1 MNALNMYDSPIVANK
16 IKDFAKHKNISLK
29 KILENCQLGSNTF
42 SHMLHGRSVA
52 FDSLAKI
59 ADYLNCSVDYLLGR
73 TDDPMLHTI
82 EKNKPTMPDNIVR
95 ISEPDSTPVDERP
108 VVMLKNYSQPA
119 SAGTGNFLDN
129 DSPYEFIS
137 VLDSPAVTAADFV
150 ISVSGDSME
159 PRYHDGDKL
168 LIKKDMKLT
177 EGEFGVFIVNS
188 EAFVKKFGRGELLS
202 LNPKYKPIKIHDYD
216 EVLFAGKVIAVLDE
230 NDII

>member
-1 MNALNMYDSPIVANK
+1 MYNSYDVSERIKTLAKQQHKSIKRLLSDVGLGFNTMANM
-16 IKDFAKHKNISLK
+16 KNSMPK
-29 KILENCQLGSNTF
+29 ADN
-42 SHMLHGRSVA
+42 
-52 FDSLAKI
+52 LAKI

-82 EKNKPTMPDNIVR
+82 EKNKPTMPDNIVQ
-95 ISEPDSTPVDERP
+95 ISEPDNTPADERP

-137 VLDSPAVTAADFV
+137 VLDSPAARAANFV
-150 ISVSGDSME
+150 VSVSGDSME

-168 LIKKDMKLT
+168 FVKTGKNLDQD
-177 EGEFGVFIVNS
+177 EFGVFIVNG

>member
-1 MNALNMYDSPIVANK
+1 MNNIQTALIIKELCKKNKTSTSKLLSDMSIRKGLIYDMEKRDCTPSA
-16 IKDFAKHKNISLK
+16 D
-29 KILENCQLGSNTF
+29 ILE
-42 SHMLHGRSVA
+42 
-52 FDSLAKI
+52 KI

-82 EKNKPTMPDNIVR
+82 KKSKPETSDNIVQH
-95 ISEPDSTPVDERP
+95 IESDNTPVDERP

-150 ISVSGDSME
+150 ISVSGDSMD

-168 LIKKDMKLT
+168 LIKKAVDLT
-177 EGEFGVFIVNS
+177 EGEFGVFIVNGD
-188 EAFVKKFGRGELLS
+188 AFVKKFGRGELIS
-202 LNPKYKPIKIHDYD
+202 LNPKYKPIKISEYD
-216 EVLFAGKVIAVLDE
+216 EVLFAGKVISVLDE

>member
-159 PRYHDGDKL
+159 L
-168 LIKKDMKLT
+168 S
-177 EGEFGVFIVNS
+177 EGEFGVFSVHS